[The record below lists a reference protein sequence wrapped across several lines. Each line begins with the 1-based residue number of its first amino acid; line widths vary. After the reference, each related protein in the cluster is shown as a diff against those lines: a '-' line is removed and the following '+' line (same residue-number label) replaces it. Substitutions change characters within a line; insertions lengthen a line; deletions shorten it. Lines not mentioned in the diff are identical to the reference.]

1 MGSFQAFAATL
12 VIPFVLLIGLTFA
25 MARPSST
32 TVGGGGML
40 GFPALRQLPAQVSR

>member
-32 TVGGGGML
+32 TVGGGGTF